1 MSPRPFTIQTSDE
14 ALDDLRQR
22 LERTRWPDAETP
34 DDWSQG
40 VPLTYMK
47 QVHQYWLHQYDFRAR
62 EALLNQ
68 WPAFITEIEG
78 LDIHFL
84 HIRSPREDA
93 RPLLMTHG
101 WPGSIVEFQKVIGP
115 LTDPDTHG
123 AADAEAFHLV
133 CPSLPG
139 FTFSGKPQ
147 TPGWGINKIAA
158 AWDALMVSLGYDAYL
173 AQGGDWG
180 SIVTTAIGAQNLG
193 HCQGI
198 HITMPVV
205 GPDPETMNDLT
216 EFEQECLAAYQFYQ
230 DHDSGYSK

>member
-14 ALDDLRQR
+14 ALADLRQR

-115 LTDPDTHG
+115 LTDPGAHG

-133 CPSLPG
+133 CRSL
-139 FTFSGKPQ
+139 
-147 TPGWGINKIAA
+147 
-158 AWDALMVSLGYDAYL
+158 
-173 AQGGDWG
+173 
-180 SIVTTAIGAQNLG
+180 
-193 HCQGI
+193 
-198 HITMPVV
+198 
-205 GPDPETMNDLT
+205 
-216 EFEQECLAAYQFYQ
+216 
-230 DHDSGYSK
+230 